1 MLQTNNL
8 SIPRNWLVFEANLNG
23 SALDTNDGTKV
34 ILTATNITY
43 GTTDVGYQ
51 KQCSSY
57 NWTSSYISAW
67 TWFDSLSTGTICAW
81 IKTTKTTQQYI
92 MTKGNNSWAT
102 DNFFFGTGVVT
113 SWRLGFYNW
122 WWKEWNTNVADNKW
136 HFVVLTGTTNSW
148 VFYVDW
154 VQDWSFAFNPFYH
167 TWWGWTVYIW
177 ARNVPNYPYYLWNI
191 QWVRLYDRILSTQE
205 IQTLYLDG
213 QRQLGVGSYLWSQW
227 LLRGAVAYYDMKG
240 DANDVIGGNNWT
252 VTGATLTTDRFGIS
266 KGYNFSWATQDI
278 ICPNSSVIGAFSS
291 DFTVWCFIN
300 ADTLS
305 DLDSLWGIS
314 YNTHPWVTIYYS
326 NWLSKFRVDTSNSW
340 WTQVFINFNTSI
352 STWAWYHIL
361 YTRVWT
367 TWTIYINW
375 TFDNSATVSSDSY
388 NKTSPFVIA
397 RRHSADWGSWYF
409 DWKIDDVIIWNRWL
423 SAWEVKALYDI
434 TKQKYLIS

>member
-177 ARNVPNYPYYLWNI
+177 ARNVPNL
-191 QWVRLYDRILSTQE
+191 LS
-205 IQTLYLDG
+205 LKY
-213 QRQLGVGSYLWSQW
+213 S
-227 LLRGAVAYYDMKG
+227 M
-240 DANDVIGGNNWT
+240 
-252 VTGATLTTDRFGIS
+252 S
-266 KGYNFSWATQDI
+266 KI
-278 ICPNSSVIGAFSS
+278 I
-291 DFTVWCFIN
+291 
-300 ADTLS
+300 
-305 DLDSLWGIS
+305 
-314 YNTHPWVTIYYS
+314 
-326 NWLSKFRVDTSNSW
+326 R
-340 WTQVFINFNTSI
+340 
-352 STWAWYHIL
+352 
-361 YTRVWT
+361 
-367 TWTIYINW
+367 
-375 TFDNSATVSSDSY
+375 
-388 NKTSPFVIA
+388 
-397 RRHSADWGSWYF
+397 
-409 DWKIDDVIIWNRWL
+409 
-423 SAWEVKALYDI
+423 
-434 TKQKYLIS
+434 